1 MMSLKVD
8 QADLEAV
15 ENDWLDFMHEGLKR
29 IEREKK
35 WDPSKHPREPAGSSE
50 GGQFAS
56 AGGMTSASQA
66 NEEQKARLKK
76 LRVPPAWTNVQV
88 SEDPNAALQ
97 VTGKDSKGR
106 TQYLYS
112 VEHSARQAAEKF
124 ARLKEF
130 SAIVPQVEKAA
141 LRDMKKG
148 NDTAAAAYLIAQT
161 GFRPGS
167 DAETGGAVKAYGAT
181 TLEGR
186 HVRVEGD
193 NMEFSFVGKKGV
205 SITKTIK
212 DKDLASY
219 IRKRAVGSSDKL
231 FRTTDSNLRDYV
243 KSISGDKFKVKD
255 FRTYHGT
262 AVAIKAIGEE
272 LKVGAPKTVKEQK
285 AAEKRVATK
294 VAQHLGNTPTVARAS
309 YIDPSVWGR
318 LQPGAAY

>member
-1 MMSLKVD
+1 MLDKTYNEVD
-8 QADLEAV
+8 YSVVEGKGLFQQMLEKAIKEWNEAD
-15 ENDWLDFMHEGLKR
+15 
-29 IEREKK
+29 
-35 WDPSKHPREPAGSSE
+35 HPREPSGSSE

-56 AGGMTSASQA
+56 ANGMTSVSQA

-76 LRVPPAWTNVQV
+76 LRVPPAWTDVQI
-88 SEDPNAALQ
+88 SADPAAALQ
-97 VTGKDSKGR
+97 VTGRDSKGR
-106 TQYLYS
+106 LQYRYS
-112 VEHSARQAAEKF
+112 ADHSERQSAEKF

-130 SAIVPQVEKAA
+130 SAIVPQIEKAA
-141 LRDMKKG
+141 LQDMRKG

-186 HVRVEGD
+186 HIRVEGD
-193 NMEFSFVGKKGV
+193 SIEFGFVGKKGV
-205 SITKTIK
+205 TITKTIK

-219 IRKRAVGSSDKL
+219 IRKRAVGSADRL
-231 FRTTDSNLRDYV
+231 FRTNDSSLRDYV

-262 AVAIKAIGEE
+262 SVAIKAIGEE
-272 LKVGAPKTVKEQK
+272 LKAGSPKTIKEQK
-285 AAEKRVATK
+285 AAEKRVATR
-294 VAQHLGNTPTVARAS
+294 VAQHLGNTPAIARAA

-318 LQPGAAY
+318 LQPRAGA